1 MDSENSKKQVD
12 VFILFHAEGLLALP
26 AMKSAHEL
34 VQKAKSFGK
43 VTLNAVL
50 DNADPKTKEI
60 VSSAKS
66 CFDSIHFVE
75 FGDLGKTRNFCIQV
89 AKGSHISMLDGDD
102 LWGAEWISRAMT
114 HESNEEEATVLH
126 PEFLYYF
133 HEDDLAN
140 RGKVKKSFFIR
151 HQSSILT
158 QASPK
163 LLYLAN
169 FWSANNFMPLSIARK
184 YPYRPT
190 IQELGLGIEDWSWNL
205 ETVANGILHE
215 VVPGTIHFIRVK
227 QAGSLGVQNSLSGL
241 SVHRP
246 NISG

>member
-1 MDSENSKKQVD
+1 MGSANSKKEVN
-12 VFILFHAEGLLALP
+12 VFIIFHAEGLVALP
-26 AMKSAHEL
+26 AIKSAYEL
-34 VQKAKSFGK
+34 IQKAKSFGK

-50 DNADPKTKEI
+50 DNADSKTMEI
-60 VSSAKS
+60 VSAAKS

-75 FGDLGKTRNFCIQV
+75 FGDLGKTRNFCVQV
-89 AKGSHISMLDGDD
+89 ATGTHIAMLDGDD

-114 HESNEEEATVLH
+114 HESHDEERTVLH

-133 HEDDLAN
+133 HEDDLAS
-140 RGKVKKSFFIR
+140 RGKLKKSFFIR

-158 QASPK
+158 QASPQ

-169 FWSANNFMPLSIARK
+169 FWSANNYMPLSIARK
-184 YPYRPT
+184 HPYKPT
-190 IQELGLGIEDWSWNL
+190 IQELGLGVEDWSWNL
-205 ETVANGILHE
+205 ETVANHISHE

-227 QAGSLGVQNSLSGL
+227 EIGSLGVQNSISGL

-246 NISG
+246 KVSE